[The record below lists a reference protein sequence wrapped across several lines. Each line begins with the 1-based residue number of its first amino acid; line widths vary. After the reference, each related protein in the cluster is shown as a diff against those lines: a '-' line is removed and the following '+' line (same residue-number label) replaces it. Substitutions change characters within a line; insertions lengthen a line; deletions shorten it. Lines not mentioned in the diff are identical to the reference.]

1 MAIQKM
7 PKTTPQE
14 NFSTHTPMMQQY
26 LRIKAAHPN
35 ILLFYRMG
43 DFYELFF
50 EDAKLASELLDITL
64 TARGKSAGLTVP
76 MCGVPFHAVD
86 NYLARL
92 VNLGRSVALCEQI
105 GDPSTSRGPVERQV
119 KRIITPGT
127 LTEDGLITDEKE
139 SILMALNTSGDNNYA
154 ASWINLSS
162 AHFEVNEYKNISE
175 IQTIMGYINPSE
187 IIVPD
192 GLKLD
197 HFSDHPIK
205 SVDRLYFDSLEGRHI
220 LNRHFSVSNL
230 NGFGIDSLDLGIG
243 TAAAALRYAQE
254 AQCQPLKFIQ
264 SIHKTSDQAR
274 IQIDSHSR
282 RNLEIDQRLGESGTE
297 NTLYDTFN
305 LTSTPM
311 GSRLLRSWLIA
322 PLTDQTETSE
332 RLDFVQSILSS
343 DSMVDMNTVL
353 KTFGDMQ
360 RIVTR
365 VHIGTANPRDLA
377 RLRVGLNN
385 LNELH
390 RIIHDLDEYGD
401 SEKLRFSSLPSTIAI
416 KEKLTAAITEN
427 PPATIRDGGMIA
439 NGFDDELDELRNLTS
454 NAAEYLRSLESREKD
469 RTGIGTLK
477 VGYNRVHGY
486 FIEVSRSSSNSELPM
501 EYVRRQTLKN
511 TERYITPELK
521 TFEEE
526 ALTSQSKALKREK
539 ILYEELIEELQRS
552 GEQLRL
558 VADMVARLDVLT
570 AYASAAHDYKLVRP
584 KFISEPL
591 INIEE
596 GRHPVVS
603 NRLKT
608 SFVPN
613 PTIMDDSRRMLIITG
628 PNMGGKSTYMRQ
640 TALIIVLAYAGSFVP
655 AKSTTLGPIDRIF
668 TRIGA
673 SDDLAGGRST
683 FMVEMTEAAQILH
696 QATRSSLVLLD
707 EIGRG
712 TSTFDGLAIAWAT
725 AQNIALQNGSFTLFA
740 THYFELTDLTNEL
753 SHAANVHLDAVEHNG
768 EVVFLHTLKDGPAS
782 QSYGIQ
788 VAKLAG
794 MPRAVLNLAQE
805 KLLTLESLSAD
816 TSQGELFQDKIVSN
830 PLKFEETEILEKLQG
845 LEPENTTPRE
855 ALELIYELTQKAKKL
870 K

>member
-139 SILMALNTSGDNNYA
+139 SILMALNTSGDNHYA

-401 SEKLRFSSLPSTIAI
+401 SEKRRFNSLPSTIAI

>member
-139 SILMALNTSGDNNYA
+139 SILMALNTSGDNHYA

-486 FIEVSRSSSNSELPM
+486 FIEVSRSSPNSELPM

-816 TSQGELFQDKIVSN
+816 TSQGELFQDQIVSN